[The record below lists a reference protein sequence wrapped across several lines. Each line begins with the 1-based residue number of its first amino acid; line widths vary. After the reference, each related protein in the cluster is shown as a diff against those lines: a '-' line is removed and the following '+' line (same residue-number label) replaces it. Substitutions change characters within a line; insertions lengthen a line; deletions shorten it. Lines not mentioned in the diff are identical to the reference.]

1 MNRYVC
7 IHCHFYQP
15 PRENPWLEEVEL
27 QDSAYPYHDWNSRI
41 SAECYAPNAA
51 SRILDQERK
60 IIDIVNN
67 YSKISFNIGPTL
79 LSWMY
84 RHEPEV
90 YQAIL
95 DADKE
100 SQRRFSGHGSAIAQA
115 YNHMIMP
122 LAHSRDKR
130 TQILWGIRDF
140 EYRFGRRPEGMWL
153 PETAVDLETLDILSE
168 LGIKFTLLAPRQARR
183 VKKIS
188 DKKWKDVSE
197 SKIYPTMPYL
207 CKLPSERTIV
217 LFFYDG
223 PISQDIAFGEL
234 LKNGESFAHRLLS
247 AFSENREE
255 PQLVHIATDGET
267 YGHHHRLGDMAL
279 AYCLYYLEANNLATI
294 TNYGEYLEKHPPT
307 HEVEIFENSS
317 WSCIHGVERWK
328 NDCGCNSGMHPGW
341 NQGWRAPLRGAMD
354 WLRDNLAVIYE
365 EQISPFVRDP
375 WMVRDDYIEIILD
388 RSEHNISRFLSE
400 HSKKELTKDEKV
412 KVLKLLEMQFHA
424 MLMYT
429 SCGWFFDELSGIE
442 TIQVV
447 LYAARAI
454 QLARETSGIS
464 LDEAYVHLLERAPSN
479 IPEFNNGAK
488 NYELFVKPAVLD
500 LLRVGVHYA
509 ISSLFKDY
517 PETSKL
523 YTYTARKESYDRT
536 EIGRQKLGMG
546 KASVRS
552 DITLEEDTI
561 SFAVLHLGD
570 HNIVGGARSYR
581 GEQCYSEMQNEIKNS
596 FLKSDIPGVIH
607 LIDKHFSSHS
617 YSLWH
622 LFRDEQR
629 EILDKIL
636 ESTKKEIESSFRQ
649 IYQHH
654 YPVIQAVEN
663 LNIPFPKYFSSVAEF
678 VLNTEL
684 YHALENGELHPERF
698 QKLAGEVKRWSPE
711 LDKDTL
717 GFIAKRKIETLMQQ
731 LSEKDEDVILLE
743 QIVTLLNII
752 VSLKIELNLWK
763 AQNIYFSIGK
773 KFLDSMRRRAANGDE
788 FAKKWMNYFD
798 ALGDYLKVKIP

>member
-7 IHCHFYQP
+7 IHSHFYQP

-41 SAECYAPNAA
+41 TAECYAPNTA
-51 SRILDQERK
+51 SRILGPERK

-67 YSKISFNIGPTL
+67 YSKISFNFGPTL
-79 LSWMY
+79 LLWMH
-84 RHEPEV
+84 RHDPEV

-100 SQRRFSGHGSAIAQA
+100 NQKRFSGHGSAIAQA

-122 LAHSRDKR
+122 LANSRDKR
-130 TQILWGIRDF
+130 TQVLWGIRDF
-140 EYRFGRRPEGMWL
+140 EYRFGRRPEGIWL

-168 LGIKFTLLAPRQARR
+168 LGIKFTILAPRQARR
-183 VKKIS
+183 VRKIN
-188 DKKWKDVSE
+188 DRKWKDLSE
-197 SKIYPTMPYL
+197 AKIDPKMPYL
-207 CKLPSERTIV
+207 CKLPSERTIA

-223 PISQDIAFGEL
+223 PISQDIAFGGL
-234 LKNGESFAHRLLS
+234 LENGESFAHRLLS
-247 AFSENREE
+247 AFLENREE

-279 AYCLYYLEANNLATI
+279 AYCLYYLEANNFATI
-294 TNYGEYLEKHPPT
+294 TNYGEYLEKYPPT

-328 NDCGCNSGMHPGW
+328 NDCGCNSGMHHGW
-341 NQGWRAPLRGAMD
+341 NQQWRAPLRGAMD
-354 WLRDNLAVIYE
+354 WLRDNLTIIYE
-365 EQISPFVRDP
+365 EHISPLVGDP
-375 WMVRDDYIEIILD
+375 WMLRDDYIEIILN
-388 RSEHNISRFLSE
+388 RSEQNTSRFLSN
-400 HSKKELTKDEKV
+400 HSTKELTREEKV
-412 KVLKLLEMQFHA
+412 RVLKLLEMQRHV

-442 TIQVV
+442 TVQVI
-447 LYAARAI
+447 LYAARAL
-454 QLARETSGIS
+454 QLAKETSGIS
-464 LDEAYVHLLERAPSN
+464 LEEAYVNLLERAPSN
-479 IPEFNNGAK
+479 IPDFKNGAK
-488 NYELFVKPAVLD
+488 IYELFARPAVLN

-517 PETSKL
+517 PETTTL
-523 YTYTARKESYDRT
+523 YTFTAKKDSYDRT
-536 EIGRQKLGMG
+536 GIGKQKLGIG

-561 SFAVLHLGD
+561 SFAVLHFGD

-581 GEQCYSEMQNEIKNS
+581 GEEFFYEMQEEIKNS
-596 FLKSDIPGVIH
+596 FSKSDIPGVIH
-607 LIDKHFSSHS
+607 LIDKHFFSHS
-617 YSLWH
+617 YSLWY

-629 EILDKIL
+629 EILNKIL
-636 ESTKKEIESSFRQ
+636 ESTRKEIESSFRQ
-649 IYQHH
+649 IYEHH

-684 YHALENGELHPERF
+684 QHALENGEFYPERF
-698 QKLAGEVKRWSPE
+698 QKLVEEVKRWSPE

-717 GFIAKRKIETLMQQ
+717 GFIAKRKIETLMEE
-731 LSEKDEDVILLE
+731 LSKSHEDVCLLE
-743 QIVTLLNII
+743 QAVMLLKTFE
-752 VSLKIELNLWK
+752 SLNLELNLWK

-773 KFLDSMRRRAANGDE
+773 QFLDIMRQRAGNSDE
-788 FAKKWMNYFD
+788 SAQKWIDYFD
-798 ALGDYLKVKIP
+798 KLGDYLKVKIS